1 MTRTLC
7 LLGDINLKGVA
18 EPDAVFDLVRPQLA
32 DAELVF
38 ANLECCLFDQADTT
52 GEQRG
57 FYVPTR
63 FAAALKA
70 AGLHAV
76 GQANNVNIG
85 REAVASSLAALNQ
98 AGIATIGAGLD
109 AAAAYAALV
118 AERDGLRYG
127 ILQRTAVYW
136 PDGHEAGPGQ
146 AGVAVIRAHTAY
158 RPRLEQQAART
169 RPGVPPEVVTFAD
182 PASLAECSRAIAA
195 LREQAAIVIASFHW
209 GYRAEVL
216 AYQREFAQAA
226 ISAGADLVF
235 GHGPHMILP
244 IELHAGRPIIYGC
257 GNFSFQFAH
266 DSVLHSDW
274 VGLVLRARI
283 SNGAIG
289 SIEIGFATRNAAN
302 QTVIRSVDDL
312 PRERDRLIAS
322 SAPLGARLEAEDGL
336 LRLSLTSGSGARPDT
351 LQDNP
356 TSEMLP

>member
-1 MTRTLC
+1 MTHTLC

-38 ANLECCLFDQADTT
+38 ANLECCLFDEANSA

-70 AGLHAV
+70 AGLHAL

-85 REAVASSLAALNQ
+85 REAVASSLAALGR
-98 AGIATIGAGLD
+98 AGIATVGAGLD
-109 AAAAYAALV
+109 ATSAYQPLV
-118 AERDGLRYG
+118 IERDGLRYG

-136 PDGHEAGPGQ
+136 PDGHEAGPGRP
-146 AGVAVIRAHTAY
+146 GVAVIKAHTAY

-182 PASLAECSRAIAA
+182 PASLAECAQAIAA
-195 LREQAAIVIASFHW
+195 LRERAGIVIASFHW
-209 GYRAEVL
+209 GYRAEIL

-226 ISAGADLVF
+226 IAAGADLVF

-244 IELHAGRPIIYGC
+244 IEFHAGRPIIYGS

-266 DSVLHSDW
+266 DRVLHDDW
-274 VGLVLRARI
+274 TGMLLRASI
-283 SNGAIG
+283 SGGVI
-289 SIEIGFATRNAAN
+289 SLIEIAFVTRNAAN
-302 QTVIRSVDDL
+302 QTVIRSVDEL
-312 PRERDRLIAS
+312 PRERDRLIAA
-322 SAPLGARLEAEDGL
+322 SAQLGARLKAGDGL
-336 LRLSLTSGSGARPDT
+336 LRLSLKSGSAARPDAP
-351 LQDNP
+351 QDNP